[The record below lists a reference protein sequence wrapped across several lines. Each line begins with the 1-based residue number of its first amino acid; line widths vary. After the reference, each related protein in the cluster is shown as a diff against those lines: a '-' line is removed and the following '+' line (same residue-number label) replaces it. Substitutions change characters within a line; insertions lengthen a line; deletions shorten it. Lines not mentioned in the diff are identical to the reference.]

1 MNKPHKRI
9 NDYGYFDQQDS
20 CFVLTQEPPKK
31 WLNVHYNGVGE
42 HYTQRFPVNKTLGL
56 RRT

>member
-42 HYTQRFPVNKTLGL
+42 HEYYGCL
-56 RRT
+56 